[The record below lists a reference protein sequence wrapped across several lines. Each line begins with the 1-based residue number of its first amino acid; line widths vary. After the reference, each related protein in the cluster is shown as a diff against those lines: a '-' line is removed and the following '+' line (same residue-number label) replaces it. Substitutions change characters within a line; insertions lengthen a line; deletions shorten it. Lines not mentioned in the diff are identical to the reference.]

1 VASQAQSQQLGYETA
16 LALGAT
22 ALENGFSA
30 AAVPYLERAT
40 ALRPSRYGLVQLAK
54 AQRDQGQLQAARAT
68 LIAARQ
74 LPDGEDTYVLVT
86 LAAIHCDL
94 GENGSAF
101 EVACD
106 AVKISPQ
113 DPAALSVMARAM
125 KELTGSLAKHDHLDP
140 GAIEQARL
148 EAAKMAERARA
159 VRPDSEPDIR
169 ELRRQRAGIHWTP
182 PAPDDGTG
190 WAPVQQ
196 DPGQA
201 LVKSTMS
208 ETTLI
213 DVGSVPEES
222 LLEGQSKRPWWRRAL
237 AALHLGS

>member
-1 VASQAQSQQLGYETA
+1 MASHPQSQPLGYETA
-16 LALGAT
+16 LALGVT
-22 ALENGFSA
+22 ALEKGFSA
-30 AAVPYLERAT
+30 AAVPYLERAV

-68 LIAARQ
+68 LTAARQ

-106 AVKISPQ
+106 AVKISPEN
-113 DPAALSVMARAM
+113 PAALSVMARAM

-140 GAIEQARL
+140 GAIEQARI

-169 ELRRQRAGIHWTP
+169 ELRRQRAGVHWTP
-182 PAPDDGTG
+182 PVPDDSTG

-201 LVKSTMS
+201 LFESTTL
-208 ETTLI
+208 ETTPI
-213 DVGSVPEES
+213 DADSVSEES
-222 LLEGQSKRPWWRRAL
+222 SVEARSRRPWWRRAL